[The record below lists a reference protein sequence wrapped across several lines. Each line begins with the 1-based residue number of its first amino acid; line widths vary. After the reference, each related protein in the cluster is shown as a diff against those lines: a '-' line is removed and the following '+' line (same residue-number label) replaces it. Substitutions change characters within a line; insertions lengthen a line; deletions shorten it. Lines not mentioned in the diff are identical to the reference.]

1 MGKDYDMPVAV
12 CSSLSLGLGIDFAIH
27 FLQRFRSNFAES
39 ENLEETNRYIFGEP
53 GRAIARNA
61 IVISLGFLP
70 LVASSL
76 TPYVTVG
83 IFFAL
88 LMAFSTVSTL
98 FVLPAALR
106 IVGPRFLKGGKS

>member
-1 MGKDYDMPVAV
+1 MPVAV

-27 FLQRFRSNFAES
+27 FLQRFREHYGKTHD
-39 ENLEETNRYIFGEP
+39 LEETNRHMFGEP
-53 GRAIARNA
+53 ARAIGRNA

-83 IFFAL
+83 LFFAL
-88 LMAFSTVSTL
+88 LMLFSTLSTL
-98 FVLPAALR
+98 FLLPAALH
-106 IVGPRFLKGGKS
+106 IVGPLILRGDKHHRR